1 MSPTSWLGETDQN
14 LESRPSLSVED
25 NRSKK
30 DPIRQWIQRIQEKP
44 HTNDMPYRSSS
55 HPPQQNPQS
64 WLHSKRQQDIGKKT
78 LHVLPQGIPSTGNV
92 SMTRCGQASW
102 ESPSD
107 PYKVK
112 WGMVGVVVH
121 CACRTSTYRARS
133 TGK

>member
-14 LESRPSLSVED
+14 LESRPSVSVED

-44 HTNDMPYRSSS
+44 YTNDMPYRSSS
-55 HPPQQNPQS
+55 SHPPHQNQQSYQ
-64 WLHSKRQQDIGKKT
+64 HAKRPAAYWQEHAT
-78 LHVLPQGIPSTGNV
+78 RLPQGIPSTGNV

-102 ESPSD
+102 DSPCD

-112 WGMVGVVVH
+112 
-121 CACRTSTYRARS
+121 
-133 TGK
+133 